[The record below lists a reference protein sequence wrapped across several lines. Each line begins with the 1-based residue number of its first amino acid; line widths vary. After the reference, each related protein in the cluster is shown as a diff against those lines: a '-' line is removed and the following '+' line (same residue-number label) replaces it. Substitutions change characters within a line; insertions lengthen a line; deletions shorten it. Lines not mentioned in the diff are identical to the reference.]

1 MKKTPTVRE
10 EILVELSSVDFQR
23 IACLTYLNG
32 VQKFNFD
39 NLYRNINSKIAFVF
53 ETMNC

>member
-1 MKKTPTVRE
+1 MKKIPTVRE
-10 EILVELSSVDFQR
+10 EILAGLSFDIQQ
-23 IACLTYLNG
+23 IACLAHLNE

-53 ETMNC
+53 QTINC